1 MKPALRCLL
10 LFAVLVSARA
20 HAEARTTTTRSE
32 ISALL
37 RALGASQCDFFRNG
51 TWYDSAKAED
61 HLKRKLDYFER
72 KGLLSTADTF
82 IDDAASRSSMSG
94 KPYQVR
100 CPGQP
105 VQTSAEWLTR
115 KLEALRKRGIDSEQ

>member
-1 MKPALRCLL
+1 MKRTLRCLL
-10 LFAVLVSARA
+10 MLAIAVSAGT
-20 HAEARTTTTRSE
+20 HAEPDATTTRAE
-32 ISALL
+32 ITALL
-37 RALGASQCDFFRNG
+37 HALGTSQCEFFRNG

-72 KGLLSTADTF
+72 KGLISTSDTF

-100 CPGQP
+100 CQGQP
-105 VQTSAEWLTR
+105 AQPSADWLKG
-115 KLEALRKRGIDSEQ
+115 KLEELRKGGLDSTQ

>member
-1 MKPALRCLL
+1 ML
-10 LFAVLVSARA
+10 AVLVSAGA
-20 HAEARTTTTRSE
+20 YAEPDTTTTRSE

-37 RALGASQCDFFRNG
+37 RALGTSHCEFFRNG

-72 KGLLSTADTF
+72 KGLLSTSDKF
-82 IDDAASRSSMSG
+82 IDDAASQSSMSG

-100 CPGQP
+100 CQGQP
-105 VQTSAEWLTR
+105 AQPSADWLKR
-115 KLEALRKRGIDSEQ
+115 KLAELRKGGLDSTQ